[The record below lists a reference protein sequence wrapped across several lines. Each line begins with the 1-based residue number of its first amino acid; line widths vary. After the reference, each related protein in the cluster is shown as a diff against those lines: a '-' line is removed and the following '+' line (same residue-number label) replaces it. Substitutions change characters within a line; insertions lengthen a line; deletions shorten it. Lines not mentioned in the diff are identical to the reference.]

1 MVDTTYSDLVL
12 MIGGQV
18 LFLFIMI
25 VITVFGVDP
34 IISPKTNKSPASF
47 FTPATPASPAT
58 PATSASTSQ
67 DSIFTSVLS
76 SIYSILTLAPKIL
89 LSVFR

>member
-18 LFLFIMI
+18 LFLFILI

-34 IISPKTNKSPASF
+34 IISPMTNAFSSSSSSSSSSKKN
-47 FTPATPASPAT
+47 
-58 PATSASTSQ
+58 TS
-67 DSIFTSVLS
+67 LS
-76 SIYSILTLAPKIL
+76 
-89 LSVFR
+89 

>member
-47 FTPATPASPAT
+47 FTPATPA
-58 PATSASTSQ
+58 TSASPASPSQ